1 MLNNKKKTYNTIFSI
16 ITALLILFC
25 FIGINILKVKGYNES
40 VNSDNVK
47 ALYVR
52 ADTAALRL
60 EDKYV
65 QIYKQYIEYLK
76 EEEYEKANMLITDSG
91 HISAFEKI
99 IGLILA
105 TELNGVV
112 INVKDDAGN
121 VTIPSQS
128 EYIKEIESYNGQLYD
143 IDTKIEKLKNYGIYT
158 IARVVVFKD
167 DILSEKKEHSI
178 KYDNGELWRDYS
190 NFAWVNP
197 YDKYV
202 QQYNIEVAKQA
213 AVTGFDEIQFD
224 YVRFPEKFSQYEISK
239 SYLEENIRQ
248 DELIRLFL
256 KTAYSQLNPYN
267 VKISADVF
275 GCVAHLWDDPLNI
288 DIGQIWYNLTQE
300 VDYISPMVYPSHYR
314 GTNWY
319 TYSDPNKH
327 PYEVVK
333 GAIEDSLLIN
343 SAFKDRAKIRFWLQ
357 DFSMYEYE
365 YGPMQ
370 ILDQV
375 KALHEKGIDTY
386 MFWNNK
392 NIYEPDNYLILESRT
407 VADISNRYHVH
418 QISRNNP
425 VDAVKRYI
433 DANIS
438 KNPYEIFILTAINNR
453 DGEYKD
459 FIANIKYL
467 DIKSYEITDSRSSF
481 NTAQVFLNVKTDTVS
496 EKWVVFLI
504 LEQGIWKINGYYV
517 IC

>member
-1 MLNNKKKTYNTIFSI
+1 
-16 ITALLILFC
+16 
-25 FIGINILKVKGYNES
+25 
-40 VNSDNVK
+40 
-47 ALYVR
+47 
-52 ADTAALRL
+52 
-60 EDKYV
+60 
-65 QIYKQYIEYLK
+65 
-76 EEEYEKANMLITDSG
+76 
-91 HISAFEKI
+91 
-99 IGLILA
+99 
-105 TELNGVV
+105 
-112 INVKDDAGN
+112 
-121 VTIPSQS
+121 
-128 EYIKEIESYNGQLYD
+128 
-143 IDTKIEKLKNYGIYT
+143 
-158 IARVVVFKD
+158 
-167 DILSEKKEHSI
+167 
-178 KYDNGELWRDYS
+178 
-190 NFAWVNP
+190 
-197 YDKYV
+197 
-202 QQYNIEVAKQA
+202 
-213 AVTGFDEIQFD
+213 
-224 YVRFPEKFSQYEISK
+224 
-239 SYLEENIRQ
+239 
-248 DELIRLFL
+248 
-256 KTAYSQLNPYN
+256 

-319 TYSDPNKH
+319 TYNDPNKH

-333 GAIEDSLLIN
+333 GAIDDSLYIN

-357 DFSMYEYE
+357 DFSMYGYE

-425 VDAVKRYI
+425 IDAVKRYI

-438 KNPYEIFILTAINNR
+438 KDPYESFVLTAINNR

-459 FIANIKYL
+459 FIVNIKYL
-467 DIKSYEITDSRSSF
+467 DIKSYEITDSKSSF
-481 NTAQVFLNVKTDTVS
+481 NTAQVFLNVKTVTET

-517 IC
+517 IY